1 MNRNDLVS
9 REKRQ
14 MWDIPQADILKW
26 FVSPEYSH
34 RHRYTFSVEVDIQ
47 RTARQVCELNYSC
60 RVSEVMWDIPQTAP
74 TFEEVCIVCSTATTT
89 FGI

>member
-1 MNRNDLVS
+1 
-9 REKRQ
+9 

-34 RHRYTFSVEVDIQ
+34 SHRYTFSVVVDIQ
-47 RTARQVCELNYSC
+47 LTAREVCELNYSS

-74 TFEEVCIVCSTATTT
+74 TFEGVCSVRSAATTT